1 MEVFLV
7 RHGDAIARDGTSDA
21 FRPLTEKGRRRFRKT
36 ARSFARLGCEVE
48 LILTSPL
55 VRAVQTAEILAGE
68 VPHGDVDV
76 LEQLD
81 PRFDAQELLRALRKR
96 ANGSGSVALV
106 GHEPQIS
113 SVLAALAGVDAET
126 LRVKKGAIVRLQVRE
141 PTQRGSASAVWSL
154 KPKSKMV
161 KKGLPLAK
169 TDADEVKT
177 DGRRTKKKLKRSA
190 SRRSAEKH
198 VPTARET
205 AEAEGSSD
213 AVLGAGA
220 EDATEH
226 TAARADDGETS
237 STRTDPTTRGS
248 GSPVA
253 PLT

>member
-7 RHGDAIARDGTSDA
+7 RHGVAIARNGVSDA

-36 ARSFARLGCEVE
+36 ARSFARLGCEVD
-48 LILTSPL
+48 LILTSPV

-81 PRFDAQELLRALRKR
+81 PRFDAEELLRAVRKR

-126 LRVKKGAIVRLQVRE
+126 LDVKKGAIVRLEVRE
-141 PTQRGSASAVWSL
+141 STQRGSATAVWSL
-154 KPKSKMV
+154 KPKSKTV

-169 TDADEVKT
+169 TDTGEAKT
-177 DGRRTKKKLKRSA
+177 DGRRAKKEMKRSA
-190 SRRSAEKH
+190 SRRSVKKG
-198 VPTARET
+198 VPSGRET
-205 AEAEGSSD
+205 AHAERASD
-213 AVLGAGA
+213 AVLGPGA
-220 EDATEH
+220 EDATEDS
-226 TAARADDGETS
+226 AARTHDVETS
-237 STRTDPTTRGS
+237 SIRTDAATGGS
-248 GSPVA
+248 DSPVT